1 MATFIEGR
9 HYYFIGL
16 YYSSPLVSTTVVPTG
31 CNIYRF
37 VSTAP
42 NINRSLLSVSLDP
55 LSEFDKVG
63 YGKLLGSHGKEAMLL
78 AIEVSKNRL

>member
-16 YYSSPLVSTTVVPTG
+16 YYSSPLVSTALVSTALVSTALVSTTVVPTS

-42 NINRSLLSVSLDP
+42 NVNRSLLSVSLDP

-63 YGKLLGSHGKEAMLL
+63 YG
-78 AIEVSKNRL
+78 